1 MLAGYT
7 SMQRTVS
14 LVQVIPEIGAVTLL
28 RGTACVKAALS
39 GPMHR
44 STSLASATIP
54 RMHTAC
60 AFKVANSLERS
71 SLQFFLLFFV
81 GPCGTAFGALE

>member
-7 SMQRTVS
+7 SMQRIVS
-14 LVQVIPEIGAVTLL
+14 LVQVTPEIGAVTLL
-28 RGTACVKAALS
+28 RGTARVKAALS

-60 AFKVANSLERS
+60 AFQVANSLERA
-71 SLQFFLLFFV
+71 LQFFLLFFV